1 MPDSPDRVSVAV
13 TGAAGQIGYALLF
26 RIASGQM
33 FGPDTRVELRLL
45 ELEAALPALGGVVME
60 LEDCAFPL
68 LDGVVTTSNA
78 DEAFRGANWSLLVG
92 AVPRKQGMERKDL
105 LTINGGIFTGQ
116 GEAIGRHAA
125 DDARVLVVGNPCN
138 TNALIGSSAAARQ
151 GMPRDRWFAMTM
163 LDENRGRSQL
173 AQQAGVPVREV
184 RDLAIW
190 GNHSATQFPDFYHA
204 TIGGRL
210 ATEVLDE
217 GWLQGEFMTTVQQR
231 GAAIIAARGQSSAAS
246 AANAVVDT
254 IRNITRPTG
263 ETFSAAI
270 AAPASGG
277 YDVPE
282 GLVFGY
288 PLRSDG
294 RGGVEIVQGIDH
306 GEWAAAR
313 IRATIDELLEERAAV
328 TELVAA

>member
-1 MPDSPDRVSVAV
+1 
-13 TGAAGQIGYALLF
+13 
-26 RIASGQM
+26 
-33 FGPDTRVELRLL
+33 
-45 ELEAALPALGGVVME
+45 ME

-68 LDGVVTTSNA
+68 LDGVVTTSSA

-190 GNHSATQFPDFYHA
+190 GNHSATQFPDF
-204 TIGGRL
+204 
-210 ATEVLDE
+210 
-217 GWLQGEFMTTVQQR
+217 
-231 GAAIIAARGQSSAAS
+231 
-246 AANAVVDT
+246 
-254 IRNITRPTG
+254 
-263 ETFSAAI
+263 
-270 AAPASGG
+270 
-277 YDVPE
+277 
-282 GLVFGY
+282 
-288 PLRSDG
+288 
-294 RGGVEIVQGIDH
+294 
-306 GEWAAAR
+306 
-313 IRATIDELLEERAAV
+313 
-328 TELVAA
+328 